1 MRQRPALR
9 PRVLHESSADH
20 LPWAPP
26 RGSRGWERQP
36 TGNDLRGQ
44 CRDHS
49 TQRDGGGRACGEALR
64 GPARGYDQRRG
75 SRRPGGRAGRRVRVK
90 GGRFAG
96 AVGTRKAS
104 RWMSDRNGPRADVM
118 NERSGRTGD
127 RVREALQS
135 RCGLNTPLFR
145 SSARRVPSRQP
156 ATRGAGRRNAHR

>member
-1 MRQRPALR
+1 
-9 PRVLHESSADH
+9 
-20 LPWAPP
+20 
-26 RGSRGWERQP
+26 
-36 TGNDLRGQ
+36 
-44 CRDHS
+44 
-49 TQRDGGGRACGEALR
+49 
-64 GPARGYDQRRG
+64 
-75 SRRPGGRAGRRVRVK
+75 VK

-156 ATRGAGRRNAHR
+156 ATRGAGRRTANRLSNRAPRSGAGSASTAQGPRFGGRSP